1 MNKLPLP
8 HEVAA
13 MNTKRPLT
21 RQAKFRRAA
30 VAVEF
35 AFVAPILVASALSL
49 VELTK
54 AYDVQNLIETAAREG
69 ARFASMDR
77 EGMLAA
83 GQSTNSKLVQDV
95 KNFLASSGMDPED
108 ITVAVTDFESPESS
122 FDLDDPENDLKLFNV
137 DISIPYSSVSFSP
150 VSASQDFAMTASI
163 TFRNGRA
170 TLSQ

>member
-1 MNKLPLP
+1 MNI
-8 HEVAA
+8 
-13 MNTKRPLT
+13 KRPLT

-35 AFVAPILVASALSL
+35 AFVAPILVATALSL

-54 AYDVQNLIETAAREG
+54 AYDAQNLIETAAREG

-77 EGMLAA
+77 EGMLAP
-83 GQSTNSKLVQDV
+83 GQSTNAKLINDV
-95 KNFLASSGMDPED
+95 KNFLASSGIDPED
-108 ITVAVTDFESPESS
+108 ITVAVTDFESPSS
-122 FDLDDPENDLKLFNV
+122 TFDLDDPDNDLKLFNV
-137 DISIPYSSVSFSP
+137 DISVPYSSVSFSP
-150 VSASQDFAMTASI
+150 VSASQDFSMKASI